1 MDWFYRLVESGS
13 RERSKSPIK
22 PDRWRPVCPLV
33 PGLQAHPN
41 SRCSTCLMVRQ
52 KTNLNLTIKTKS
64 KTKSIHTDLI
74 LVLYGLKMFE
84 HLSGDS
90 ADQVSD
96 DLPIPHRVIPRSQFI
111 LSGSQTWLAGT
122 SPNTRGLAVF
132 DYPRVW
138 PLMVSGWFM
147 EIKPT
152 LAR

>member
-1 MDWFYRLVESGS
+1 
-13 RERSKSPIK
+13 
-22 PDRWRPVCPLV
+22 
-33 PGLQAHPN
+33 
-41 SRCSTCLMVRQ
+41 MVRQ